1 MKSIRIFFVML
12 GMKFIPLFDKTK
24 ADMLKRGKAE
34 MSFDDWGLAEYLV
47 GKKEW
52 ESGAPKAG
60 MEAPDFE
67 VEKLTAG
74 GDRTGEFFQLSSVR
88 GKPIALVMGSYT

>member
-1 MKSIRIFFVML
+1 MNTIRIFFVML
-12 GMKFIPLFDKTK
+12 GMKFIPLFNKTK

-34 MSFDDWGLAEYLV
+34 MGFDTWGLAKYLV

-60 MEAPDFE
+60 AEAPDFE
-67 VEKLTAG
+67 VEKLTPN
-74 GDRTGEFFQLSSVR
+74 GDRTGEMFQLSSVR